1 MRYAAIKENDIV
13 DGVGISVSFWCQ
25 GCPFHCP
32 GCHNE
37 HTWDFDGGIEEDKY
51 VLIDR
56 VVELIGKNG
65 VERNLSILGGEP
77 LCDPNKY
84 FVADLIRKVREEYP
98 EITIYLWTGYVIE
111 KLQSMN
117 DGVINYI
124 LSEVDILVDG
134 PFLIEERDITL
145 ELRGSPNQRILKRGV
160 DF

>member
-25 GCPFHCP
+25 GCPFHCK

-51 VLIDR
+51 ALMDR

-84 FVADLIRKVREEYP
+84 FVSDLIRKVREAYP

-117 DGVINYI
+117 DGVIDYI

-134 PFLIEERDITL
+134 PFLVEQRDITL